1 MRFSFIIEVVV
12 YNERIDSTLTS
23 PNVNFFN
30 NKMQVG
36 KAALLLALSANRQ
49 EENEIK
55 TYLKESYGF
64 NTVVTEVGGVLKDIK
79 DRVVKSVV
87 SAATNSGI
95 LKKKGTQIHPLIH
108 ATLEAGKG
116 MMFDQPTQS
125 SIMMK
130 VAIVVGSDWL
140 AVAMYGES
148 AIHVLSNH
156 ERCGLGIMHL

>member
-1 MRFSFIIEVVV
+1 MKGMC
-12 YNERIDSTLTS
+12 STLTS

-30 NKMQVG
+30 KKMEVG
-36 KAALLLALSANRQ
+36 KAALLLALTTNRQ
-49 EENEIK
+49 EESEIK
-55 TYLKESYGF
+55 TYLQECCGF
-64 NTVVTEVGGVLKDIK
+64 KTVVTEVGGVLKDIK

-87 SAATNSGI
+87 SAAINSGI
-95 LKKKGTQIHPLIH
+95 LEKKGQQIHPLIH
-108 ATLEAGKG
+108 ATLEAEKG

-125 SIMMK
+125 SIVMK

-156 ERCGLGIMHL
+156 ERCGLGIMHV